1 MIIHEEDKGVGFL
14 LTDTARLLRRLIDRR
29 LQPFKLTRAQWG
41 ILAMLASRDGLSQSE
56 LADELEIER
65 STVGRLIDHVEANG
79 WIERRPKPS
88 DRRLWLVHLTD
99 QAKPVIEQVMEVIL
113 ATRAEM
119 LKGLSGDQQRQL
131 DDSLGFVKANLI
143 AALDAPPT
151 KISSAAPARPA
162 SAPEHT

>member
-1 MIIHEEDKGVGFL
+1 MIIDEEDKGVGFL

-29 LQPFKLTRAQWG
+29 LQPFRLTRAQWA
-41 ILAMLASRDGLSQSE
+41 ILAMLDSRDGLSQSE

-79 WIERRPKPS
+79 WIERRPMPS

-99 QAKPVIEQVMEVIL
+99 RAKPMIGEIMEVVL

-119 LKGLSGDQQRQL
+119 LRGLTVEQQRQL
-131 DDSLGFVKANLI
+131 GDSLGFVKANLI
-143 AALDAPPT
+143 TALDAPPPKT
-151 KISSAAPARPA
+151 STAAPTQPGSA
-162 SAPEHT
+162 SEHT

>member
-41 ILAMLASRDGLSQSE
+41 ILAMLASRDGMSQSE

-99 QAKPVIEQVMEVIL
+99 QAKPVIEQVEEVIL

-119 LKGLSGDQQRQL
+119 LKGLSGDQRRQL
-131 DDSLGFVKANLI
+131 DDAWRAGLAPDGRRPRSRRRCRARRCAGG
-143 AALDAPPT
+143 AAL
-151 KISSAAPARPA
+151 RP
-162 SAPEHT
+162 S

>member
-99 QAKPVIEQVMEVIL
+99 QAKPVIDQVKEVIL